1 MTLSLKVYNSSGL
14 LLRSLSIGTNSA
26 PLQSLTWS
34 PQPYDPAAGPLLLS
48 DGSWSYAFD
57 GKDANGDQLLDGVY
71 LLEIVSQEGSGTSTV
86 KAEITVIG
94 SEGAGINQL
103 TAAPN
108 PARSP
113 GNGVLIQWRPAT
125 QKVELEIYDM
135 DGGLVRSF
143 GASVSPVTWSLGT
156 GGGKQVSAGVYV
168 ICARV
173 PGQKLPAF
181 FKLAVVR

>member
-1 MTLSLKVYNSSGL
+1 
-14 LLRSLSIGTNSA
+14 
-26 PLQSLTWS
+26 
-34 PQPYDPAAGPLLLS
+34 S
-48 DGSWSYAFD
+48 DS
-57 GKDANGDQLLDGVY
+57 
-71 LLEIVSQEGSGTSTV
+71 STV

-94 SEGAGINQL
+94 SEGVGIKQL
-103 TAAPN
+103 SAAPN

-125 QKVELEIYDM
+125 QKVELEVYDM

-143 GASVSPVTWSLGT
+143 GESLSPVTWNLGT
-156 GGGKQVSAGVYV
+156 GGGRQVAAGVYV
-168 ICARV
+168 VCARI